1 MITVAWLLLTPA
13 RYLAADGK
21 VCCPLR
27 ISDIWLHLHDMP
39 ANECAS
45 LAQAKAVDRILN
57 WKPWSGPRI
66 TVRNREAGA

>member
-27 ISDIWLHLHDMP
+27 ISDIWIHLQDIP
-39 ANECAS
+39 AIECAS
-45 LAQAKAVDRILN
+45 LAQAKAVDRR
-57 WKPWSGPRI
+57 KPWPGPRI